1 MRYGRYFSLSLSAGR
16 TELSKQR
23 RLWAL
28 FLLLFGMEAGQY
40 MAPLA
45 VSAMQATEEHER
57 KFQSACRSLKR
68 RRYKE
73 AHTKLRELAKKE
85 HAKSLTVMGLLYERG
100 LGVEQDLEKAF
111 DCYQKAAS
119 KGLPEAESRMG
130 HLVLHHGHKLKDK
143 SQRPDEWLLKAAQHG
158 VTEAQATLGR
168 LYYEG
173 NHLPINHSEAVRWLR
188 QAADHGHVEAQE
200 MLSKV
205 PALKQ
210 INDHFQQAGS
220 QYGTSLTSVE
230 KSWVGYADVVNS
242 INSAATYDPNKK

>member
-1 MRYGRYFSLSLSAGR
+1 M
-16 TELSKQR
+16 Q
-23 RLWAL
+23 
-28 FLLLFGMEAGQY
+28 FGHLA
-40 MAPLA
+40 APLA
-45 VSAMQATEEHER
+45 VSAAEVTEAHEE
-57 KFQSACRSLKR
+57 KFQSACEHLRNKHYR
-68 RRYKE
+68 E
-73 AHTKLRELAKKE
+73 AHATLRELARHN

-100 LGVEQDLEKAF
+100 LGVQQDFEKAF
-111 DCYQKAAS
+111 DCYWKAAN

-158 VTEAQATLGR
+158 VAEAQHTLGK

-173 NHLPINHSEAVRWLR
+173 NHLPLNHSEAVRWLR
-188 QAADHGHVEAQE
+188 QAADQGHVEAQE

-210 INDHFQQAGS
+210 VNEHFAQAGS
-220 QYGTSLTSVE
+220 QYGTSLTTVQ

-242 INSAATYDPNKK
+242 INSAAAYDPSKK